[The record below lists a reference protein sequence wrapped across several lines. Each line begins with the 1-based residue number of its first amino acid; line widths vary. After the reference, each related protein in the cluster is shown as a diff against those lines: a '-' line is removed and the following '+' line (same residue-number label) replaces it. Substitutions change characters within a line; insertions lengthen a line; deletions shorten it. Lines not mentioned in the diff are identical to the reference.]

1 MKGRELF
8 RVITRLGYSVDR
20 QTGSHRR
27 MVHDSRP
34 PLTFAFHD
42 GDDLPPGLVR
52 RILISTGLTDE
63 EIRELL

>member
-27 MVHDSRP
+27 MVHDSRR
-34 PLTFAFHD
+34 LSRSRSMVTTFRQAW
-42 GDDLPPGLVR
+42 
-52 RILISTGLTDE
+52 
-63 EIRELL
+63 